1 MFANENAANSLPRP
15 HCKGNVC
22 MRKSESISFKNPPS
36 SAGDAGPISSRG
48 TKIPHG
54 TWQLSSLVTAKEKP
68 AHRRVEDV
76 HQSNPPGRT
85 HKLWV
90 ALFPVATPS
99 KGPTAVSGTLGPSNA
114 VILGPSGFGAHFSL
128 TKSKLPFLQKM
139 SHKHV
144 HRKICQP
151 FTVAHGLSKS
161 ICE

>member
-68 AHRRVEDV
+68 AQQNEDPVWSEISKQNYFFNGGEIWTEDSWTPGSHQYRVRR
-76 HQSNPPGRT
+76 
-85 HKLWV
+85 
-90 ALFPVATPS
+90 
-99 KGPTAVSGTLGPSNA
+99 
-114 VILGPSGFGAHFSL
+114 
-128 TKSKLPFLQKM
+128 
-139 SHKHV
+139 
-144 HRKICQP
+144 
-151 FTVAHGLSKS
+151 
-161 ICE
+161 